1 MDLLGSKGLFGTLL
15 QHGDLIRFLSPV
27 ECAILMMPCEDLFIP
42 YDQKLH
48 MRIIGNA
55 IASVH
60 AAFLLGGAMMILEKG
75 TFPCNTPCSLVMQV
89 MKSRLHFGNS
99 KVQICDDGW
108 ILKKT
113 SDMIRQ
119 QTDHECLPISPTQK
133 GSDMMRVTITS
144 GTWTINGWKEN
155 EMCFSTVL
163 DGFGQEHQVG
173 TQVRMTSDKMT
184 IVLPK
189 PFIVPITK
197 INWHETK
204 ANAILVLCKNTFLV
218 VSRRNAQTVEDLL
231 RLIPQMTDVQT
242 EGSCI
247 SNVIGC
253 GMLLHEKPPPIC
265 MLIPTGIDMG
275 FRWDRPLPVFRSQSG
290 CVTAEMP
297 KEDYQ
302 DLVCALKAVGID
314 CMCTIWGW
322 SICMSNVDQKASR
335 AEIHFRRVNSPI
347 VLTTDN
353 FQDLLAMW
361 IMRLLLPA
369 DRCIDASGVPIC
381 IRFHS
386 SKVWQGFVG
395 QDWTVHEVNQP
406 WTLTMKAFQK
416 DCPIRPVIHGKW
428 RPDEDSLQGFLTES
442 FVRIQ
447 WILPTHGGGKDE
459 TKYVAKNKLA
469 SILLM
474 HGISFTDVADYV
486 DVVMKTV
493 SPGKLLHEISG
504 IDKPSG
510 WNQFK
515 EWLDKMGHPVPHTD
529 KHLENAVQK
538 IQKAVRKR
546 KDIAKQRVM
555 ASQINIVPD
564 HFLKDDKTPAV
575 TLKTM
580 IDAKTGVI
588 LMDHQDAA
596 AWINDSKPISS
607 EPLACIVIG
616 HSCPAED
623 VSQCRKITVP
633 TVDSTGQPLLVAG
646 CMHQLGSKPI
656 IIPQDD
662 MVNMTT
668 EQSIIMSFTVYKDEC
683 DRDLWNAITDNPVKT
698 ILQVIK
704 KEFDQNFLA
713 CGPWGRS
720 WRNDKK
726 PCGSDIATSFQFHSR
741 VRQEHYKSIMA
752 ISGRGPIYVTP
763 KSEDK
768 GLLPGWAV
776 VWMHSPKQEIIIS
789 MSKMPEQHAGLVR
802 TGKGIGIRVKQDIF
816 EQSFKFLRPNDKTP
830 PSVAA
835 KFLFKLQ
842 PLPPGMTAENVQQFT
857 KSKGWVTR
865 PMKALGGSAWLVASE
880 NVAPQQW
887 MGLNGTLV
895 LVKAVEQ
902 AQQKDKPIVLAGKL
916 ESTYQSKSPENA
928 KGVDPWITSADPWQQ
943 YKPMTP
949 NPSVK
954 PTSSGLHSHSL
965 ADPSLAKRLQEQD
978 DKIQTLQTSIK
989 EIQKNQKQSVVDAK
1003 NHQQQVDT
1011 KLKSLQTEMGDQM
1024 SNLSSQFNA
1033 SLQTALA
1040 NQDKQINAG
1049 FAELK
1054 SLFMQSRGCNDQSSA
1069 SKRQKGPTGKG
1080 GGAQDVP
1087 LGSDTEMGASPLKS
1101 T

>member
-1 MDLLGSKGLFGTLL
+1 
-15 QHGDLIRFLSPV
+15 
-27 ECAILMMPCEDLFIP
+27 
-42 YDQKLH
+42 
-48 MRIIGNA
+48 
-55 IASVH
+55 
-60 AAFLLGGAMMILEKG
+60 MILEKG
-75 TFPCNTPCSLVMQV
+75 SFPCNTPCSLVMQV

-99 KVQICDDGW
+99 KIQVCDDGW

-113 SDMIRQ
+113 SDMIQ
-119 QTDHECLPISPTQK
+119 QQADLDVLPIPPTQRE
-133 GSDMMRVTITS
+133 SNMMRVTITS
-144 GTWTINGWKEN
+144 GTWTINGWKDS
-155 EMCFSTVL
+155 EMCFSTIL

-173 TQVRMTSDKMT
+173 TQVRLTSDKMT

-204 ANAILVLCKNTFLV
+204 TGAILILCKNTFLV
-218 VSRRNAQTVEDLL
+218 VWRRNAQTVEELL
-231 RLIPQMTDVQT
+231 RLIPQVTDIQT

-275 FRWDRPLPVFRSQSG
+275 FRWIHSLPVFRSQSG

-297 KEDYQ
+297 KDVYQ
-302 DLVCALKAVGID
+302 DFVCALKAVGID
-314 CMCTIWGW
+314 YMCTIWGW
-322 SICMSNVDQKASR
+322 TICMSNVDQRASK
-335 AEIHFRRVNSPI
+335 AEIHFRRVNSAV

-361 IMRLLLPA
+361 VMRLLLPA

-381 IRFHS
+381 IRFHN
-386 SKVWQGFVG
+386 SKVWQGIVKSS
-395 QDWTVHEVNQP
+395 WTIHDVNEP
-406 WTLTMKAFQK
+406 WTLTMIAFQK
-416 DCPIRPVIHGKW
+416 DCPIRSVIHGKW
-428 RPDEDSLQGFLTES
+428 RPHDDHIQVFLTEP

-447 WILPTHGGGKDE
+447 WILPTYGGGKDD
-459 TKYVAKNKLA
+459 TKYVAKNKFA

-486 DVVMKTV
+486 EMVSKNV
-493 SPGKLLHEISG
+493 SPGKLLHELSN

-510 WNQFK
+510 WIKFK
-515 EWLDKMGHPVPHTD
+515 EWLEKMGHPVPHTD
-529 KHLENAVQK
+529 KHLEKAVQK

-546 KDIAKQRVM
+546 RDIGKQQVL
-555 ASQINIVPD
+555 ASQINILPD
-564 HFLKDDKTPAV
+564 HFLKEDRTPAV
-575 TLKTM
+575 ILKTM

-588 LMDHQDAA
+588 LMDPQDATV
-596 AWINDSKPISS
+596 WINDSKPISS

-616 HSCPAED
+616 HSCPADD
-623 VSQCRKITVP
+623 VSQCHPITVP

-668 EQSIIMSFTVYKDEC
+668 DQSIIMSFTVYKDEC

-698 ILQVIK
+698 ILHVIK

-726 PCGSDIATSFQFHSR
+726 PCGNDIATSFQFHAR
-741 VRQEHYKSIMA
+741 VKLEHFKSIMS
-752 ISGRGPIYVTP
+752 ISGRGPIYTTP

-768 GLLPGWAV
+768 GLLPGWAI
-776 VWMHSPKQEIIIS
+776 VWMHSSKQDAIIS

-816 EQSFKFLRPNDKTP
+816 EQSFKFLRPKETPP

-880 NVAPQQW
+880 TVAPQQW

-902 AQQKDKPIVLAGKL
+902 AQQRDKPIVLAGKL
-916 ESTYQSKSPENA
+916 ESKYHQKNIENA
-928 KGVDPWITSADPWQQ
+928 KGADPWVSGADPWQQ
-943 YKPMTP
+943 YQPMTSHA
-949 NPSVK
+949 SVK
-954 PTSSGLHSHSL
+954 PVPTGLHSHSL

-978 DKIQTLQTSIK
+978 DQIQTLQTSIK
-989 EIQKNQKQSVVDAK
+989 EIQKNQKQSVIDAK
-1003 NHQQQVDT
+1003 NHQQHVDG

-1024 SNLSSQFNA
+1024 SNLSSQFQA

-1054 SLFMQSRGCNDQSSA
+1054 SLFTQSRGCNEQSSA
-1069 SKRQKGPTGKG
+1069 SKRQKGPIGKG
-1080 GGAQDVP
+1080 GGVQAGQDVP
-1087 LGSDTEMGASPLKS
+1087 LNSDTEMGTSPLKS
-1101 T
+1101 S